1 MTFSYSPDTDRG
13 KVRLLLHDTTTGT
26 YGTDYDFSDADIDS
40 LLEQNSDN
48 VWLAAADGCRV
59 MASKL
64 IASSFSWNIA
74 GAISIDKS
82 RQAETW
88 KSLAIEYT
96 NRATGSS
103 ENVVEF
109 IDSYAQGTDMFGQ
122 DTSEYVGDD

>member
-1 MTFSYSPDTDRG
+1 MAFTFDPAQDSG

-26 YGTDYDFSDADIDS
+26 YGTDYDFSDADILA

-64 IASSFSWNIA
+64 IASSFSLNIA

-109 IDSYAQGTDMFGQ
+109 IDSYAQGTDMFGR